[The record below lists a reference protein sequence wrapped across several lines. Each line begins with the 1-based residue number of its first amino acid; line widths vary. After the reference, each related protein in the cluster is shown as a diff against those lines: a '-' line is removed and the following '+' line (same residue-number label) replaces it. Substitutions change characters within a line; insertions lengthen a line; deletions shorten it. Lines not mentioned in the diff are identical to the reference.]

1 MFFSVCHIGRTKKQ
15 ILINELQKCKDEKR
29 KYFPSWIFFYCLR
42 FDKIAANNLKIQQG
56 VKYCLTIQI
65 NLVDDMIFLIRS
77 LFDIWSRGFRFIR
90 KQLIEK
96 IKIHTKFDL
105 FKRKQNR
112 EIKKKNDF
120 VLTQELHSSITNR
133 IFVGKLLHYLNSLRF
148 CDLHLILFTLNMREN
163 RQQKVISFL
172 FLFFYNQ

>member
-112 EIKKKNDF
+112 EKKKKKRFRTNAGTPF
-120 VLTQELHSSITNR
+120 KYHKSNFCGQIITLLKFPAVLWPPFNLVYSEYAR
-133 IFVGKLLHYLNSLRF
+133 K
-148 CDLHLILFTLNMREN
+148 
-163 RQQKVISFL
+163 
-172 FLFFYNQ
+172 